1 MINKIKD
8 LDLNQSLVG
17 ILWMIITT
25 ILFVGVTATV
35 RYLEGEVPAPQA
47 AFLRYAIGTIL
58 LIPSLI
64 SLTKFR
70 PHRPLMKKFILRGFV
85 HSIGVTLWFYAMSV
99 MPVAEVTAIGF
110 LTYIFVSFGACFFL
124 KETLH
129 KHRLLAIIISFIGA
143 LIILRPGF
151 KVIESGQISM
161 LLATVV
167 FTMSYLIAKVV
178 SKERTSSEIVA
189 MLSIFTTI
197 FLIPSAIYSW
207 EPLSIEALLI
217 LTVTAIIATIGHIT
231 MTKAIKVAPMVV
243 TQPILFLQLV
253 WASMVGL
260 FIFNEKFDPFVI
272 LGGTII
278 MMCVCYVSYK
288 EHKLEKIN
296 SNENLQ
302 KII

>member
-1 MINKIKD
+1 M
-8 LDLNQSLVG
+8 NQSIIG
-17 ILWMIITT
+17 ILWMVITT

-47 AFLRYAIGTIL
+47 AFLRYAIGTVML
-58 LIPSLI
+58 APSLI
-64 SLTKFR
+64 TLTKFKPDR
-70 PHRPLMKKFILRGFV
+70 SLFNKFVLRGFV

-110 LTYIFVSFGACFFL
+110 LTYIFVSIGASIFL
-124 KETLH
+124 KEKLH
-129 KHRLLAIIISFIGA
+129 KYRLSAILISFIGA

-151 KVIESGQISM
+151 KVIESGQLGM
-161 LLATVV
+161 LIATMV
-167 FTMSYLIAKVV
+167 FTASYLIAKVV

-207 EPLSIEALLI
+207 EPLSLEALLI
-217 LTVTAIIATIGHIT
+217 LTFTALIATLGHIT
-231 MTKAIKVAPMVV
+231 MTKAIKAAPMVV
-243 TQPILFLQLV
+243 TQPVLFLQLV

-260 FIFNEKFDPFVI
+260 FIFDEEFDIFVI
-272 LGGTII
+272 IGGTVI
-278 MMCVCYVSYK
+278 MICVCYVSYR
-288 EHKLEKIN
+288 EHVLGKKIT
-296 SNENLQ
+296 SEALQ

>member
-1 MINKIKD
+1 M
-8 LDLNQSLVG
+8 NQSIIG
-17 ILWMIITT
+17 ILWMVITT

-47 AFLRYAIGTIL
+47 AFLRYAIGTL
-58 LIPSLI
+58 FLIPSLI
-64 SLTKFR
+64 SLTKIK
-70 PHRPLMKKFILRGFV
+70 PDKPLLQKFILRGLV

-110 LTYIFVSFGACFFL
+110 LTYIFVSIGASIFL
-124 KETLH
+124 KEKLH
-129 KHRLLAIIISFIGA
+129 RHRLAAILISFIGA
-143 LIILRPGF
+143 LIVLRPGF
-151 KVIESGQISM
+151 KVIESGQLGM
-161 LLATVV
+161 LMATVV
-167 FTMSYLIAKVV
+167 FTASYLIAKIV
-178 SKERTSSEIVA
+178 SKERSSSEIVA

-207 EPLSIEALLI
+207 EPLSIKAFLI
-217 LTVTAIIATIGHIT
+217 LSFTALIATVGHIT
-231 MTKAIKVAPMVV
+231 MTKAIKAAPMVV

-278 MMCVCYVSYK
+278 MLCVCYVSYR
-288 EHKLEKIN
+288 EHILGKKIT
-296 SNENLQ
+296 SDALQ
-302 KII
+302 KVI

>member
-1 MINKIKD
+1 M
-8 LDLNQSLVG
+8 NQSIIG
-17 ILWMIITT
+17 ILWMVLTT

-47 AFLRYAIGTIL
+47 AFLRYAIGTL
-58 LIPSLI
+58 FLIPSLI
-64 SLTKFR
+64 SLTKIK
-70 PHRPLMKKFILRGFV
+70 PNKPLLQKFVLRGLV

-110 LTYIFVSFGACFFL
+110 LTYIFVSIGASIFL
-124 KETLH
+124 KEKLH
-129 KHRLLAIIISFIGA
+129 RHRLAAILISFIGA
-143 LIILRPGF
+143 LIVLRPGF
-151 KVIESGQISM
+151 KVIESGQFGM
-161 LLATVV
+161 LMATVV
-167 FTMSYLIAKVV
+167 FTVSYLIAKIV
-178 SKERTSSEIVA
+178 SKERSSSEIVA

-207 EPLSIEALLI
+207 EPLSIKAFLI
-217 LTVTAIIATIGHIT
+217 LSFTALIATVGHIT
-231 MTKAIKVAPMVV
+231 MTKAIKAAPMVV

-278 MMCVCYVSYK
+278 MLCVCYVSYR
-288 EHKLEKIN
+288 EHILGKKIT
-296 SNENLQ
+296 SDALQ
-302 KII
+302 KVI

>member
-1 MINKIKD
+1 MVNKIKD
-8 LDLNQSLVG
+8 IDLNQTLVG
-17 ILWMIITT
+17 ILWMVITT

-47 AFLRYAIGTIL
+47 AFLRYAMGTIL

-64 SLTKFR
+64 TITKFK
-70 PHRPLMKKFILRGFV
+70 PDKPLMKKFILRGLV

-99 MPVAEVTAIGF
+99 IPVAEVTAIGF
-110 LTYIFVSFGACFFL
+110 LTYIFVSFTACFFL
-124 KETLH
+124 KEVLH

-167 FTMSYLIAKVV
+167 FTMSYIIAKIV
-178 SKERTSSEIVA
+178 SKERSSSEIVA

-197 FLIPSAIYSW
+197 FLIPAAIYSW
-207 EPLSIEALLI
+207 EPVSIKAFLV
-217 LTVTAIIATIGHIT
+217 LTVTA
-231 MTKAIKVAPMVV
+231 MVV

-260 FIFNEKFDPFVI
+260 FIFDEKFDPFVI
-272 LGGTII
+272 LGGTLI

-288 EHKLEKIN
+288 EHKLDKSN
-296 SNENLQ
+296 SNETLQ